1 MMVNRKR
8 GGEED
13 RRNSRLRQGRG
24 VSRAFRFLSGKRSGQ
39 PSQAS
44 GKAKELAACNL
55 QTASSFNRLNGFGH
69 IFTLGGAFSS
79 GLLFKGVPAARAGD
93 ADLSFAAR
101 DAHDLPAA
109 RAAEESI
116 LLSLAEAAFEQ
127 PERAEKAVPVRKILP
142 VFLAPGCDL
151 PRENAHIAP
160 DEQRERRRG
169 EYGREE
175 SALPAHSDGEE
186 NAYTSAYGKK
196 PAERICAVP
205 AGHEGGK
212 ISVGGTTP
220 HKKDL
225 RGKRAFQRPLLS

>member
-1 MMVNRKR
+1 MVNRER
-8 GGEED
+8 DSEED
-13 RRNSRLRQGRG
+13 RRNSRPPARTRG
-24 VSRAFRFLSGKRSGQ
+24 EPGFSLPFGKRSGQ

-69 IFTLGGAFSS
+69 IFMLGGASSS

-93 ADLSFAAR
+93 ADLSLAAR

-169 EYGREE
+169 EYGGEE
-175 SALPAHSDGEE
+175 SALPAHGDGEE

-212 ISVGGTTP
+212 ISVGGTTL

>member
-1 MMVNRKR
+1 MVNRKR

-55 QTASSFNRLNGFGH
+55 QTASSFSRLNGFGH
-69 IFTLGGAFSS
+69 IFTLGGTSSS
-79 GLLFKGVPAARAGD
+79 GLLFKGIAAARTGD
-93 ADLSFAAR
+93 ADLSLAAR

-116 LLSLAEAAFEQ
+116 ILSLAEAAFEQ
-127 PERAEKAVPVRKILP
+127 PERAEKAVPVRNILP

-160 DEQRERRRG
+160 DEQCERRRG

-196 PAERICAVP
+196 PAEHICAVP

-212 ISVGGTTP
+212 ISVGGTTL